1 MPHLPCPGSAREW
14 EERKAERLTEWEA
27 ACRGDNADLA
37 TRLGELQ
44 GGQAALLSGQAAAK
58 HTMDSGFASL
68 EEMKEMIQ
76 LLLANPKSLPRT
88 TSSSSVG
95 GGGGASGSFTPAHVW
110 EVPPK
115 ELKKDRIIDPDDPD
129 DIEYDKLG
137 GGSQGAVYRGTFR
150 GEAVAIKVMPLDTPD
165 QVKSFEREV
174 SILARFAHPNVCKF
188 YGACTIAKKKQGE
201 LGLELLARSLHDAIY
216 APADAARLTLTQ
228 KESICVGVVD
238 GMVFLHGE
246 RPKVSAGGRHCRR
259 TARNACAAWCNR
271 SRRHRHT
278 TAWCCPHASCLPA
291 AARLCSNAAFQRRL
305 LFARHIAAP
314 PRPRATHSSTVM
326 EHAHPCTHR
335 HRTPTS
341 PPFATCLL
349 LLGL

>member
-58 HTMDSGFASL
+58 YTMDSGFASL
-68 EEMKEMIQ
+68 EEMKDLIQ
-76 LLLANPKSLPRT
+76 QIAAHQKGT
-88 TSSSSVG
+88 
-95 GGGGASGSFTPAHVW
+95 ASAAAFVPSHPW
-110 EVPPK
+110 EVGPK
-115 ELKKDRIIDPDDPD
+115 ELKQDMEWDEDLPSGPDGDERGGWKVKSK
-129 DIEYDKLG
+129 IG
-137 GGSQGAVYRGTFR
+137 GGAQGSVFSGKFR
-150 GEAVAIKVMPLDTPD
+150 GERIAIKIMPLDTPD

-216 APADAARLTLTQ
+216 APADAARLTLAQ

-246 RPKVSAGGRHCRR
+246 RPKVSAGGGV
-259 TARNACAAWCNR
+259 
-271 SRRHRHT
+271 
-278 TAWCCPHASCLPA
+278 HAQPL
-291 AARLCSNAAFQRRL
+291 
-305 LFARHIAAP
+305 
-314 PRPRATHSSTVM
+314 
-326 EHAHPCTHR
+326 
-335 HRTPTS
+335 
-341 PPFATCLL
+341 
-349 LLGL
+349 